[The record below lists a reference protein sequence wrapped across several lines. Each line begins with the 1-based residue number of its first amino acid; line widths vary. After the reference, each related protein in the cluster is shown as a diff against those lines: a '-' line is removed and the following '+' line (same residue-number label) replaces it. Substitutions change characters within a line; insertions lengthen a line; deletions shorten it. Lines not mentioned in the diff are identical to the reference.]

1 MAWAPS
7 YVEVEDLADDVGI
20 SDLDQIDDDTPRLT
34 RAIDAASRAV
44 DTACRRQFGIL
55 AAVEAR
61 KYRAVKS
68 GLYGGWFVYCDDLM
82 TLDGLLV
89 GGAAPA
95 TTPDVWPLRAG
106 PLGRP
111 WERMA
116 VPSSGVHVIT
126 ARWGWTATPETV
138 KAATLLQANRFFKR
152 ADAPFG
158 VAGSPESG
166 SEMRLLA
173 KVDPDVDVML
183 RRYKRTAGPR

>member
-1 MAWAPS
+1 MAWEPD
-7 YVEVEDLADDVGI
+7 YVTVDDLADDVGI
-20 SDLDQIDDDTPRLT
+20 TDADQVTDDTDRLS
-34 RAIDAASRAV
+34 RAIASASRAI
-44 DTACRRQFGIL
+44 DTACRRQFGL
-55 AAVEAR
+55 VAAVEAR

-89 GGAAPA
+89 DGVAPA
-95 TTPDVWPLRAG
+95 PTPDVWPLRAG

-116 VPSSGVHVIT
+116 VPSSGVHEIT
-126 ARWGWTATPETV
+126 ARWGWTAVPETIE
-138 KAATLLQANRFFKR
+138 AATLLQANRFFKR
-152 ADAPFG
+152 TDAPFG

-183 RRYKRTAGPR
+183 RRYKRTAGAR